1 MLYFDTLLFHKGKV
15 LGAVQAEKKN
25 ININLIFL
33 SVSKSETLKK
43 PNINYNNVPFPSL
56 LLLLQSNLLLFI

>member
-15 LGAVQAEKKN
+15 LGCAGEKKN
-25 ININLIFL
+25 INVNLIFL